1 VLAGN
6 HVADGVR
13 GAALGHVLA
22 WRMAAVA
29 PNCAPVS
36 AGHGAKAQNHSLV
49 AADAGWDEEKDG
61 LRIAGAFFLDQS
73 PALAFAAGVAALAGA
88 DEALALK
95 NRLVPYA
102 VILQ

>member
-1 VLAGN
+1 MLAGN
-6 HVADGVR
+6 DAADGVQ
-13 GAALGHVLA
+13 GAALGHVLV
-22 WRMAAVA
+22 WRMAVA

-49 AADAGWDEEKDG
+49 AADAGWDEEKGG
-61 LRIAGAFFLDQS
+61 LRAVGAFFLGQS
-73 PALAFAAGVAALAGA
+73 PALVFAADVAALAGA
-88 DEALALK
+88 DEVSALK